1 MVTCIHM
8 CINPTQGLSS
18 HHIYPV
24 MSLNTFSDTCPLNTN
39 VSDGNMSLIPY
50 KPCIHVHYLL
60 TVFENGPKS
69 LTFLPLKISQSPP
82 HNLHKH
88 MSASTSR
95 VWCKWYSMTPST
107 ALGQKRPYNFNLDL
121 LEHSLWGKP
130 EITQEVRG
138 LKDTS
143 PLTSQLQFRSLL

>member
-1 MVTCIHM
+1 MVTYSHM

-24 MSLNTFSDTCPLNTN
+24 MSLNTISDTCPLNMNYSNGDT
-39 VSDGNMSLIPY
+39 SLIPY

-69 LTFLPLKISQSPP
+69 LTFLPLKIRVS
-82 HNLHKH
+82 HLHINLHKR

-95 VWCKWYSMTPST
+95 VWYKWCCMTPS
-107 ALGQKRPYNFNLDL
+107 LGQKRPYNFNLHL

-130 EITQEVRG
+130 DATQEVRG